1 MLTTTPHHAATAP
14 VASLQ
19 PWLASKNVCELAL
32 KPMKLIDIIELVL
45 RECFVINNDVLRNNA
60 RRHQGWPTRGSATM
74 FFQLSCNLNL
84 FELGCLCPQGM
95 WAHKLSCE
103 AYQDLL
109 DRGWRRSGQ
118 WVYRPLPDK
127 EAACRCHPYT
137 IRLDANKFQ
146 PSKVQPSRFTGL
158 GKAWDLKSANWS

>member
-1 MLTTTPHHAATAP
+1 
-14 VASLQ
+14 
-19 PWLASKNVCELAL
+19 
-32 KPMKLIDIIELVL
+32 
-45 RECFVINNDVLRNNA
+45 
-60 RRHQGWPTRGSATM
+60 
-74 FFQLSCNLNL
+74 
-84 FELGCLCPQGM
+84 M

-146 PSKVQPSRFTGL
+146 PSKVQPSQARGVLALVSSWDMLAFLFGLRTATCQGDDVIRFAACLIVPSQCAG
-158 GKAWDLKSANWS
+158 SAEGAAALRGVPGG